1 MKSAKFFSISCLKIR
16 LELLL
21 LYLMQSL
28 CCLGS
33 LILIAFSVYSC
44 PVLTS
49 NTAKVGNAGWVNS
62 GDL

>member
-21 LYLMQSL
+21 YLMQSP

-33 LILIAFSVYSC
+33 LILITFSVYSC

-49 NTAKVGNAGWVNS
+49 NTARVGNAGWVNS